1 MFRFVR
7 AMAAAAAV
15 AAIVSAAPAV
25 AQVAGKQVIVPPGG
39 RGGGV
44 LSPAIRIGDLVFA
57 SGQLGGAA
65 DSTVEAQTT
74 TALTTM
80 KTVLEAAGTTMEH
93 VAKCTVFLTDVKEF
107 GKMNEAY
114 GKFFPPDKGPPA
126 RSTVVVAALV
136 RATAKVEIEC
146 IASMPK

>member
-15 AAIVSAAPAV
+15 AAIESAAPAV

>member
-1 MFRFVR
+1 MFRVVR
-7 AMAAAAAV
+7 TLQALAAV
-15 AAIVSAAPAV
+15 AVLSAAGSLG

-44 LSPAIRIGDLVFA
+44 LSPAIRVGDLVFA
-57 SGQLGGAA
+57 SGQLGAAA

-80 KTVLEAAGTTMEH
+80 KTVLEAAGTSMEH

-136 RATAKVEIEC
+136 RASAKVEIEC
-146 IASMPK
+146 IAAMPK

>member
-1 MFRFVR
+1 MSRVAR
-7 AMAAAAAV
+7 RMQALTAAAILSSTGV
-15 AAIVSAAPAV
+15 LG
-25 AQVAGKQVIVPPGG
+25 AQVAGKQVVVLPGG
-39 RGGGV
+39 RGGAV
-44 LSPAIRIGDLVFA
+44 LSPAIRVGDLVFA

-80 KTVLEAAGTTMEH
+80 KTVLEAAGTNMEH
-93 VAKCTVFLTDVKEF
+93 VAKCTVFMTDVKEF
-107 GKMNEAY
+107 AKMNEAY

-136 RATAKVEIEC
+136 RASAKVEIEC
-146 IASMPK
+146 IAAMPK